1 MFFLILSTSISI
13 WVSFVILNIVKKDQF
28 LYFLMFFVYLAW
40 HLPAILSIVL
50 PFDYFVIKE
59 QSFVI
64 VLLVFCVIHLIQYAG
79 ALAYLKSI
87 KYLKNQQIIKWYFS
101 SYPVKSTQNSSVLLL
116 YVVLGYIACI
126 FSFLDKVSRGFSLSF
141 DSIAD
146 NRAYVLEQLSEASA
160 ETTVYSFISSF
171 FSGFIYY
178 LLFFSFENKNGIIKI
193 KWIYV
198 LPFSIYSV
206 MIFILGHKSYIL
218 PGLIIIFIKY
228 IYEKKIT
235 FKKTIIYFL
244 IISFITISIAVSQQL
259 LRDKKSYDVISPQE
273 QFSRIGLKI
282 NYDHPL
288 AQLIDNSPN
297 NVYLSLAML
306 YLYYGVQYDMLY
318 VNITSF
324 DEPIIPLG
332 AWTVPLLYRR
342 YQSIFDLPNLKGIE
356 DLRET
361 VHGNIQ
367 KSYNVFPRV
376 WGTMFLPLYLEGG
389 FLLIFVFIII
399 TIYLNFY
406 LVIKYIL
413 NFSKNSVINLII
425 FNVILIYGV
434 MISPF
439 SSTSLLTL
447 VIAAGMLP
455 YIRPLA
461 KIFYAIIKG

>member
-1 MFFLILSTSISI
+1 
-13 WVSFVILNIVKKDQF
+13 
-28 LYFLMFFVYLAW
+28 
-40 HLPAILSIVL
+40 
-50 PFDYFVIKE
+50 
-59 QSFVI
+59 
-64 VLLVFCVIHLIQYAG
+64 
-79 ALAYLKSI
+79 
-87 KYLKNQQIIKWYFS
+87 
-101 SYPVKSTQNSSVLLL
+101 
-116 YVVLGYIACI
+116 
-126 FSFLDKVSRGFSLSF
+126 
-141 DSIAD
+141 
-146 NRAYVLEQLSEASA
+146 
-160 ETTVYSFISSF
+160 
-171 FSGFIYY
+171 
-178 LLFFSFENKNGIIKI
+178 
-193 KWIYV
+193 
-198 LPFSIYSV
+198 
-206 MIFILGHKSYIL
+206 
-218 PGLIIIFIKY
+218 
-228 IYEKKIT
+228 
-235 FKKTIIYFL
+235 
-244 IISFITISIAVSQQL
+244 
-259 LRDKKSYDVISPQE
+259 
-273 QFSRIGLKI
+273 
-282 NYDHPL
+282 
-288 AQLIDNSPN
+288 
-297 NVYLSLAML
+297 ML

>member
-367 KSYNVFPRV
+367 KSYIAVCSR
-376 WGTMFLPLYLEGG
+376 MRY
-389 FLLIFVFIII
+389 
-399 TIYLNFY
+399 
-406 LVIKYIL
+406 
-413 NFSKNSVINLII
+413 SV
-425 FNVILIYGV
+425 
-434 MISPF
+434 
-439 SSTSLLTL
+439 TSYK
-447 VIAAGMLP
+447 P
-455 YIRPLA
+455 C
-461 KIFYAIIKG
+461 

>member
-28 LYFLMFFVYLAW
+28 LYFLMFLVYLAW

-146 NRAYVLEQLSEASA
+146 NRAYVLEQLSEATA
-160 ETTVYSFISSF
+160 ETTVYSFISNF

-178 LLFFSFENKNGIIKI
+178 LLFFSFENKNGVIKI
-193 KWIYV
+193 KWIYI
-198 LPFSIYSV
+198 LPFLIYSV
-206 MIFILGHKSYIL
+206 LIFILGHKSYIL
-218 PGLIIIFIKY
+218 PGLIIILIQY
-228 IYEKKIT
+228 VYEKKIT
-235 FKKTIIYFL
+235 FKKTIIYLL
-244 IISFITISIAVSQQL
+244 IISFLTMSIAVSQQL
-259 LRDKKSYDVISPQE
+259 LRDTKSYDVISPQE
-273 QFSRIGLKI
+273 QFSRMGLKI

-306 YLYYGVQYDMLY
+306 YLYYGVEYDMLY
-318 VNITSF
+318 VSITSF

-389 FLLIFVFIII
+389 FLLIFVVIII
-399 TIYLNFY
+399 TIYLSFY

-413 NFSKNSVINLII
+413 NFSKNSVINLVI
-425 FNVILIYGV
+425 FNIILIYGV

-439 SSTSLLTL
+439 NGSLFTL
-447 VIAAGMLP
+447 VIAAGVYP

-461 KIFYAIIKG
+461 KIFSAIIKG

>member
-28 LYFLMFFVYLAW
+28 LYFLMFLVYLAW

-87 KYLKNQQIIKWYFS
+87 KYLKNQQIIKWDFS

-146 NRAYVLEQLSEASA
+146 NRAYVVEQLSEATA
-160 ETTVYSFISSF
+160 QTTVYSFISGF

-193 KWIYV
+193 KWIYI
-198 LPFSIYSV
+198 LPFFIYSV
-206 MIFILGHKSYIL
+206 LIFILGHKSYIL
-218 PGLIIIFIKY
+218 PGIVIIFIKY
-228 IYEKKIT
+228 TYEKKIT
-235 FKKTIIYFL
+235 LKKTIIYFL
-244 IISFITISIAVSQQL
+244 IISFITMSIAVSQQL

-273 QFSRIGLKI
+273 QFSRMGLKI

-306 YLYYGVQYDMLY
+306 YIYYGVEYDMLY
-318 VNITSF
+318 VSITSF

-342 YQSIFDLPNLKGIE
+342 YQSIFDLPDLKGIE
-356 DLRET
+356 DLRKT

-389 FLLIFVFIII
+389 FLLILIVVII

-406 LVIKYIL
+406 LVIKYTLIFL
-413 NFSKNSVINLII
+413 KNPVINLII

-439 SSTSLLTL
+439 NGSLFTL
-447 VIAAGMLP
+447 VIAAGVYP

-461 KIFYAIIKG
+461 KIFAAIIKG

>member
-1 MFFLILSTSISI
+1 MFL
-13 WVSFVILNIVKKDQF
+13 
-28 LYFLMFFVYLAW
+28 VYLAW

-146 NRAYVLEQLSEASA
+146 NRAYVLEQLSEATA
-160 ETTVYSFISSF
+160 ETTVYSFISNF

-178 LLFFSFENKNGIIKI
+178 LLFFSFENKNGVIKI
-193 KWIYV
+193 KWIYI
-198 LPFSIYSV
+198 LPFLIYSV
-206 MIFILGHKSYIL
+206 LIFILGHKSYIL
-218 PGLIIIFIKY
+218 PGLIIILIQY
-228 IYEKKIT
+228 VYEKKIT
-235 FKKTIIYFL
+235 FKKTIIYLL
-244 IISFITISIAVSQQL
+244 IISFLTMSIAVSQQL
-259 LRDKKSYDVISPQE
+259 LRDTKSYDVISPQE
-273 QFSRIGLKI
+273 QFSRMGLKI

-306 YLYYGVQYDMLY
+306 YLYYGVEYDMLY
-318 VNITSF
+318 VSITSF

-389 FLLIFVFIII
+389 FLLIFVVIII
-399 TIYLNFY
+399 TIYLSFY

-413 NFSKNSVINLII
+413 NFSKNSVINLVI
-425 FNVILIYGV
+425 FNIILIYGV

-439 SSTSLLTL
+439 NGSLFTL
-447 VIAAGMLP
+447 VIAAGVYP

-461 KIFYAIIKG
+461 KIFSAIIKG

>member
-1 MFFLILSTSISI
+1 M
-13 WVSFVILNIVKKDQF
+13 
-28 LYFLMFFVYLAW
+28 AW

>member
-28 LYFLMFFVYLAW
+28 LYFLMFLVYLAW

-178 LLFFSFENKNGIIKI
+178 LLFFSIENKNGVIKI
-193 KWIYV
+193 KWIYI
-198 LPFSIYSV
+198 LPFLIYSV
-206 MIFILGHKSYIL
+206 LIFILGHKSYIL
-218 PGLIIIFIKY
+218 PGLIIILIQY
-228 IYEKKIT
+228 VYEKKIT
-235 FKKTIIYFL
+235 FKKTIIYLL
-244 IISFITISIAVSQQL
+244 IISFLTMSIAVSQQL

-389 FLLIFVFIII
+389 FLLIFVVIII
-399 TIYLNFY
+399 TIYLSFY

-413 NFSKNSVINLII
+413 NFSKNSVINLVI
-425 FNVILIYGV
+425 FNIILIYGV

-439 SSTSLLTL
+439 NGSLFTL
-447 VIAAGMLP
+447 VIAAGVYP

-461 KIFYAIIKG
+461 KIFSAIIKG

>member
-1 MFFLILSTSISI
+1 MFL
-13 WVSFVILNIVKKDQF
+13 
-28 LYFLMFFVYLAW
+28 VYLAW

-146 NRAYVLEQLSEASA
+146 NRAYVLEQLSEATA
-160 ETTVYSFISSF
+160 ETTVYSFISNF

-178 LLFFSFENKNGIIKI
+178 LLFFSFENKNGVIKI
-193 KWIYV
+193 KWIYI
-198 LPFSIYSV
+198 LPFLIYSV
-206 MIFILGHKSYIL
+206 LIFILGHKSYIL
-218 PGLIIIFIKY
+218 PGLIIILIQY
-228 IYEKKIT
+228 VYEKKIT
-235 FKKTIIYFL
+235 FKKTIIYLL
-244 IISFITISIAVSQQL
+244 IISFLTMSIAVSQQL
-259 LRDKKSYDVISPQE
+259 LRGKKSYDVISPQE
-273 QFSRIGLKI
+273 QFSRMGLKI

-306 YLYYGVQYDMLY
+306 YLYYGVEYDMLY
-318 VNITSF
+318 VSITSF

-389 FLLIFVFIII
+389 FLLIFVVIII
-399 TIYLNFY
+399 TIYLSFY

-413 NFSKNSVINLII
+413 NFSKNSVINLVI
-425 FNVILIYGV
+425 FNIILIYGV

-439 SSTSLLTL
+439 NGSLFTL
-447 VIAAGMLP
+447 VIAAGVYP

-461 KIFYAIIKG
+461 KIFSAIIKG

>member
-1 MFFLILSTSISI
+1 MFL
-13 WVSFVILNIVKKDQF
+13 
-28 LYFLMFFVYLAW
+28 VYLAW

-146 NRAYVLEQLSEASA
+146 NRAYVLEQLSEATA
-160 ETTVYSFISSF
+160 ETTVYSFISNF

-178 LLFFSFENKNGIIKI
+178 LLFFSFENKNGVIKI
-193 KWIYV
+193 KWIYI
-198 LPFSIYSV
+198 LPFLIYSV
-206 MIFILGHKSYIL
+206 LIFILGHKSYIL
-218 PGLIIIFIKY
+218 PGLIIILIQY
-228 IYEKKIT
+228 VYEKKIT
-235 FKKTIIYFL
+235 FKKTIIYLL
-244 IISFITISIAVSQQL
+244 IISFLTMSIAVSQQL
-259 LRDKKSYDVISPQE
+259 LRDTKSYDVISPQE
-273 QFSRIGLKI
+273 QFSRMGLKI

-306 YLYYGVQYDMLY
+306 YLYYGVEYDMLY
-318 VNITSF
+318 VSITSF

-389 FLLIFVFIII
+389 FLLIFVVIII
-399 TIYLNFY
+399 TIYLSFY

-413 NFSKNSVINLII
+413 NFSKNSVINLVI
-425 FNVILIYGV
+425 FNIILIYGV

-439 SSTSLLTL
+439 NGSLFTL
-447 VIAAGMLP
+447 VIAAGVYP

-461 KIFYAIIKG
+461 KIFSAINNG

>member
-1 MFFLILSTSISI
+1 MFFLILVTSISL

-28 LYFLMFFVYLAW
+28 LYFLMFLVYLAW

-50 PFDYFVIKE
+50 PFDYFAIKE

-64 VLLVFCVIHLIQYAG
+64 VLLFFCVIHLIQYAG

-87 KYLKNQQIIKWYFS
+87 KYLKNRQIIKWDFS

-126 FSFLDKVSRGFSLSF
+126 FSFIDKVSQGFLLSF

-146 NRAYVLEQLSEASA
+146 NRAAVKEQLSEATA
-160 ETTVYSFISSF
+160 QTTVYSFISNF

-193 KWIYV
+193 KWIYIF
-198 LPFSIYSV
+198 PFLIYSV
-206 MIFILGHKSYIL
+206 LIFILGHKSYIL

-228 IYEKKIT
+228 IYENKIT

-244 IISFITISIAVSQQL
+244 IISFITISIAVSQEL
-259 LRDKKSYDVISPQE
+259 LRVKSYDVISPQKL
-273 QFSRIGLKI
+273 FSENIGLEI
-282 NYDHPL
+282 NYNHPL
-288 AQLIDNSPN
+288 AELIDNSPTI
-297 NVYLSLAML
+297 VYLPLAML
-306 YLYYGVQYDMLY
+306 YLYYGVEYDMLY

-342 YQSIFDLPNLKGIE
+342 YQSIFDLPDLKGIE

-361 VHGNIQ
+361 IHGNIH

-389 FLLIFVFIII
+389 FLLILIVVII

-406 LVIKYIL
+406 LVKKYVL
-413 NFSKNSVINLII
+413 NFPKNSVINLII

-434 MISPF
+434 MVFPF

-461 KIFYAIIKG
+461 KIFSAIIKG

>member
-28 LYFLMFFVYLAW
+28 LYFLMFLVYLAW

-146 NRAYVLEQLSEASA
+146 NRAYVLEQLSEATA
-160 ETTVYSFISSF
+160 ETTVYSFISNF

-178 LLFFSFENKNGIIKI
+178 LLFFSFENKNGVIKI
-193 KWIYV
+193 KWIYI
-198 LPFSIYSV
+198 LPFLIYSV
-206 MIFILGHKSYIL
+206 LIFILGHKSYIL
-218 PGLIIIFIKY
+218 PGLIIILIQY
-228 IYEKKIT
+228 VYEKKIT
-235 FKKTIIYFL
+235 FKKTIIYLL
-244 IISFITISIAVSQQL
+244 IISFLTMSIAVSQQL
-259 LRDKKSYDVISPQE
+259 LRDTKSYDVISPQE
-273 QFSRIGLKI
+273 QFSRMGLKI

-306 YLYYGVQYDMLY
+306 YLYYGVEYDMLY
-318 VNITSF
+318 VSITSF

-342 YQSIFDLPNLKGIE
+342 YQSIFYLPNLKGIE

-389 FLLIFVFIII
+389 FLLIFVVIII
-399 TIYLNFY
+399 TIYLSFY

-413 NFSKNSVINLII
+413 NFSKNSVINLVI
-425 FNVILIYGV
+425 FNIILIYGV

-439 SSTSLLTL
+439 NGSLFTL
-447 VIAAGMLP
+447 VIAAGVYP

-461 KIFYAIIKG
+461 KIFSAIIKG

>member
-40 HLPAILSIVL
+40 HLPAILSLVL

-59 QSFVI
+59 QSIVI
-64 VLLVFCVIHLIQYAG
+64 VLLVFGVIHLIQYAG

-87 KYLKNQQIIKWYFS
+87 KYLKNQQIIKWDFS

-126 FSFLDKVSRGFSLSF
+126 LSFINNVSRGFSLSF

-146 NRAYVLEQLSEASA
+146 NRAYVVEQLSEASA

-244 IISFITISIAVSQQL
+244 IISFITMSIAVSQQL
-259 LRDKKSYDVISPQE
+259 LRNEKVYDVMSPQE
-273 QFSRIGLKI
+273 LSSQMGLKI

-306 YLYYGVQYDMLY
+306 YIYYGVEYDMLY
-318 VNITSF
+318 VSITSF

-342 YQSIFDLPNLKGIE
+342 YQSIFDLPDLKGIE
-356 DLRET
+356 DLRKT

-376 WGTMFLPLYLEGG
+376 WGTMFLPLYMEGG
-389 FLLIFVFIII
+389 FLLILIVVII

-447 VIAAGMLP
+447 VIAAGILP

-461 KIFYAIIKG
+461 KIFAAIIKG

>member
-1 MFFLILSTSISI
+1 MFL
-13 WVSFVILNIVKKDQF
+13 
-28 LYFLMFFVYLAW
+28 VYLAW

-146 NRAYVLEQLSEASA
+146 NRAYVLEQLSEATA
-160 ETTVYSFISSF
+160 ETTVYSFISNF

-178 LLFFSFENKNGIIKI
+178 LLFFSFENKNGVIKI
-193 KWIYV
+193 KWIYI
-198 LPFSIYSV
+198 LPFLIYSV
-206 MIFILGHKSYIL
+206 LIFILGHKSYIL
-218 PGLIIIFIKY
+218 PGLIIILIQY
-228 IYEKKIT
+228 VYEKKIT
-235 FKKTIIYFL
+235 FKKTIIYLL
-244 IISFITISIAVSQQL
+244 IISFLTMSIAVSQQL
-259 LRDKKSYDVISPQE
+259 LRDTKSYDVISPQE
-273 QFSRIGLKI
+273 QFSRMGLKI

-306 YLYYGVQYDMLY
+306 YLYYGVEYDMLY
-318 VNITSF
+318 VSITSF

-342 YQSIFDLPNLKGIE
+342 YQSIFYLPNLKGIE

-389 FLLIFVFIII
+389 FLLIFVVIII
-399 TIYLNFY
+399 TIYLSFY

-413 NFSKNSVINLII
+413 NFSKNSVINLVI
-425 FNVILIYGV
+425 FNIILIYGV

-439 SSTSLLTL
+439 NGSLFTL
-447 VIAAGMLP
+447 VIAAGVYP

-461 KIFYAIIKG
+461 KIFSAIIKG

>member
-1 MFFLILSTSISI
+1 M
-13 WVSFVILNIVKKDQF
+13 
-28 LYFLMFFVYLAW
+28 AW

-367 KSYNVFPRV
+367 KSYIAVCSR
-376 WGTMFLPLYLEGG
+376 MRY
-389 FLLIFVFIII
+389 
-399 TIYLNFY
+399 
-406 LVIKYIL
+406 
-413 NFSKNSVINLII
+413 SV
-425 FNVILIYGV
+425 
-434 MISPF
+434 
-439 SSTSLLTL
+439 TSYK
-447 VIAAGMLP
+447 P
-455 YIRPLA
+455 C
-461 KIFYAIIKG
+461 